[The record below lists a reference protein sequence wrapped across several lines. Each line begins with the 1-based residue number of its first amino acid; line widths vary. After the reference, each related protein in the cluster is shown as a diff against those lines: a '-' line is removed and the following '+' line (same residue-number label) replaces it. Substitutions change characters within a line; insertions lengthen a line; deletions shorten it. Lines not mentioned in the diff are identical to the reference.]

1 MDLDPAETKA
11 NHTLAIPTATTDPIY
26 QSPLESDSEGS
37 GEVYMA
43 GNWDKPPEKIVEE
56 IQWEAEEEIARAANL
71 AKEAE
76 RG

>member
-1 MDLDPAETKA
+1 
-11 NHTLAIPTATTDPIY
+11 
-26 QSPLESDSEGS
+26 
-37 GEVYMA
+37 MA